1 MTSVFGDLFVSS
13 RGAIDPLIFWDLTL
27 REITDLMEHDQ
38 AKLKERLMLDEQL
51 ADQIIHG
58 VAYVLGSTK
67 QSPKPLSERYPKLF
81 NETAVVNPEQELEL
95 NKAKFIDFA
104 MNYNKARKEA

>member
-27 REITDLMEHDQ
+27 REITDLMEHNQ
-38 AKLKERLMLDEQL
+38 AQLKEQMMLNEDL

-58 VAYVLGSTK
+58 VAYVLGSSK
-67 QSPKPLSERYPKLF
+67 QAPKTLSERYPKMF
-81 NETAVVNPEQELEL
+81 GESATVNPEQELEL